1 MLESAKKELQ
11 KLEGTI
17 MTNNVP
23 RLENSAPLALF
34 YKKGTEDR
42 VLYTNV
48 QEEKIQYFIA
58 ENYDQMHQNIAF
70 ELLYVL
76 SGTVINKIEDKE
88 FIYQAGQGCLLNRR
102 ITHSDILK
110 NGHLLV
116 LNISESILKEVI
128 FPLENTPEI
137 QGEIFQFLRS
147 NLQGE
152 DDWKRSYIEFS
163 PCTPVD
169 NTLFKTLLDAM
180 QLELATSKI
189 GANYFQ
195 KGLLLRLLTEL
206 ENPCSYQL
214 KRVDIDLNK
223 EDFLVSRL
231 ISLIES
237 HYGNISRKDIEKQLH
252 YNSEYLN
259 RLLKKQSGMTIINYA
274 KVIRISKAKQL
285 LHTTN
290 MKITEIAYG
299 LGFSSENYFYHYFK
313 EETGL
318 SPNQYRTQKAQE
330 N

>member
-1 MLESAKKELQ
+1 MLESAKKEFQ

-23 RLENSAPLALF
+23 RLENTASLALF
-34 YKKGTEDR
+34 YKKGVKDK

-58 ENYDQMHQNIAF
+58 ENYDQMHQNTAF

-88 FIYQAGQGCLLNRR
+88 FIYHAGQGCLLNRR

-116 LNISESILKEVI
+116 LNISEDILKEVLL
-128 FPLENTPEI
+128 PLKSTPEI
-137 QGEIFQFLRS
+137 QGKIFQFLLS

-152 DDWKRSYIEFS
+152 DDWMRSYIEFS
-163 PCTPVD
+163 PCAPVD
-169 NTLFKTLLDAM
+169 NPIFRTLLDAI
-180 QLELATSKI
+180 QLELATFKI
-189 GANYFQ
+189 GAEYFQ

-206 ENPCSYQL
+206 ENPNIFQL
-214 KRVDIDLNK
+214 NRVDIDLNK
-223 EDFLVSRL
+223 EEFLVSRL

-259 RLLKKQSGMTIINYA
+259 RLLKKQSGMTIIKYA
-274 KVIRISKAKQL
+274 KSIRISKAKQL

-290 MKITEIAYG
+290 MKITDIANG